1 MSFDKGNAAVET
13 AMQKALASSA
23 AKKQKALLKAQE
35 EARKSV
41 ERTRLFNAFKVSCV
55 INAVAARVLTLV

>member
-1 MSFDKGNAAVET
+1 
-13 AMQKALASSA
+13 MQKALASSA